1 MACIRN
7 NQDEDKKN
15 LAMLAKTAGDGGV
28 GYTASGLSVYLFVFL
43 IFFLQNYD

>member
-7 NQDEDKKN
+7 NQDEGKKN